1 MPWDIAKKTE
11 GAVLKEFAFQLA
23 YLVKNIYKIKCR

>member
-11 GAVLKEFAFQLA
+11 GAVLKEFAFKLT
-23 YLVKNIYKIKCR
+23 YLVKNIY